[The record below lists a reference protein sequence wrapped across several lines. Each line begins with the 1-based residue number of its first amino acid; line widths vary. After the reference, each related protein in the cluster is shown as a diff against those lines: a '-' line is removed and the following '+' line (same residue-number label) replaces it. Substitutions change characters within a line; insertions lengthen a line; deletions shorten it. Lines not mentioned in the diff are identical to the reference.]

1 MGLLV
6 EGVWRDDSFD
16 AARIKDGRFNRPT
29 TKFRNWITPDGSP
42 GPSGIGDFPAEPGRY
57 HLYVSLACPWAHRT
71 IIFRQL
77 KQLTSIVSMSVTSW
91 HMGENGWTF
100 DTTEGSS
107 GDGVNGKARMS
118 EIYLLADP
126 KYTGRVSVPVLWDK
140 KRKTIVSN
148 ELSEIIRML
157 NSAFDAFTNEHTDYY
172 PADLRR
178 EIDAVNELVYAN
190 VNNGVYRTGFATTQ
204 QAYEDAFRNVFA
216 ALGELER
223 RLSRQRYVA
232 GARMTE
238 ADWRLFPTLVRFD
251 AVYYSHF
258 KCNLRRI
265 VDFPQSVEL
274 SARSLSDARRRR
286 DRQPRPHQAAL
297 LRQPAQ
303 GEPDRHRA
311 ARPGARFR
319 RAARPRPVRELRFR
333 RNLALRVP
341 GAAQHEARHKRVYA
355 LMAPRCTASG
365 ARTTLL
371 PPLRRSLAVQRLG
384 DAGARARRGVGRQRI
399 EREKSVLGDLVV
411 GDRRCRLPELPH
423 HIERDVIAHR
433 IARMEIDAVQFRRP
447 GQFDIALLAEF
458 ARQRLEQRLARLH
471 PAAREMPAA
480 GIGVLDQEN
489 PALAVEHQAAHP
501 EREPAG
507 KPPVDMHHPVE
518 RKPPAQTV
526 EHRPA
531 PKPGRI
537 AIPPALPCLELV

>member
-1 MGLLV
+1 MMGLLV

-16 AARIKDGRFNRPT
+16 AARITDGRFNRPT

-148 ELSEIIRML
+148 ESSEIIRML
-157 NSAFDAFTNEHTDYY
+157 NSAFDAFSNEHTDYY

-178 EIDAVNELVYAN
+178 EIDAVNELVYAH

-265 VDFPQSVEL
+265 VDFPHL
-274 SARSLSDARRRR
+274 SNYLRDLYQTPGVAETVSLD
-286 DRQPRPHQAAL
+286 HIK
-297 LRQPAQ
+297 
-303 GEPDRHRA
+303 RHYYGSQRKVN
-311 ARPGARFR
+311 PTGI
-319 RAARPRPVRELRFR
+319 
-333 RNLALRVP
+333 VP
-341 GAAQHEARHKRVYA
+341 
-355 LMAPRCTASG
+355 
-365 ARTTLL
+365 
-371 PPLRRSLAVQRLG
+371 LG
-384 DAGARARRGVGRQRI
+384 
-399 EREKSVLGDLVV
+399 
-411 GDRRCRLPELPH
+411 PELDFGAPH
-423 HIERDVIAHR
+423 DRNRFVS
-433 IARMEIDAVQFRRP
+433 
-447 GQFDIALLAEF
+447 
-458 ARQRLEQRLARLH
+458 
-471 PAAREMPAA
+471 
-480 GIGVLDQEN
+480 
-489 PALAVEHQAAHP
+489 
-501 EREPAG
+501 
-507 KPPVDMHHPVE
+507 
-518 RKPPAQTV
+518 
-526 EHRPA
+526 
-531 PKPGRI
+531 
-537 AIPPALPCLELV
+537 